1 MAAPAPHSG
10 GDTPV
15 PSAFRCSDT
24 LLFRAAPR
32 PPEPPG
38 TEPDE
43 DDDPG
48 VPDGPDAPGAGGVTE
63 ADLRARLRRA
73 AADAR
78 LREAVSLASPS
89 LSRTLDAVLAGEP
102 VRVKQLRRAVRALA
116 RYRLRMSG
124 RATPFGTMAGVAAIG
139 FDEAPKAGWG
149 ERHRKAVRPDMGW
162 LTEVVA
168 RLEREP
174 GVLRPLRVTAN
185 DLCFVRGDR
194 LVVPYLPAPGAGTR
208 PAAQEVSVRASEVVL
223 RLIRRAAT
231 PVRFADLVPE
241 LVAAYPGVAAATV
254 ERLLVDLI
262 GSEVLLTELRPP
274 LDGADP
280 LGHVLALLTRG
291 AEAGAEAEELPEGV
305 TRIVAEMAAIQS
317 ELTAYAAAPLG
328 SGLDARDSA
337 RRRMTALHP
346 CDQLLQVD
354 LGLDVDI
361 RLPEAVRAEVE
372 AAAEALWRLASA
384 RPGPAHLR
392 QYHEDF
398 LERYGAG
405 RSVPL
410 GELLDPDTGLGGPA
424 GYRLPATART
434 LRGTP
439 ADPRGPQDQDR
450 LLTELAQEASLNG
463 EREIVLDDVLLERL
477 AGGAGSAA
485 DARSTPPPP
494 LPPSFE
500 ILAQLLAAT
509 PEALADGDFRLVVTG
524 GARTAGA
531 HAGRFG
537 FVLGAD
543 DARVTE
549 LVRQVPGA
557 APGAV
562 TAQLRFPPPRG
573 ATANVALVP
582 RRLEHTITLGAFA
595 DRSDAAGRADGSDG
609 ADLGVSDLAVVADVH
624 RLAVV
629 APRLGREV
637 VPVVP
642 SMLATVWHAPNAA
655 RFLHE
660 VTENGLPAWPR
671 WRWGTADTLPYLPR
685 VRRGRTVLSPARWRP
700 TDPALQDRATD
711 PGTWERLFDAWR
723 SRWRVPDRVESVSGD
738 NRIALD
744 LRRPFHRGLLRDEW
758 LRRPGGVLQELPTS
772 CGYGTG
778 WLAEAPEGAGRVN
791 EIAFPLIRRERPTA
805 APVRGS
811 AVRPVAVVPAPR
823 RVRTAYGPGSRWLY
837 AKVYG
842 SAERQDE
849 LLAHRLPSLLE
860 GLPGAVDRWF
870 YLRYRD
876 PDSHLRLR
884 FHGDPAALTGDLLP
898 RLAAWSDRLAEDGL
912 GGRLVLD
919 TYEPELERYGGAA
932 AAAAAERAFHADSVA
947 CLEQAALLERR
958 ELALDRTVLTA
969 LGYVDL
975 ACRIAGTTE
984 GVRHLIDRAAPPGA
998 AEPARAAKDLARELV
1013 DPANGWRHLRTLPG
1027 GPALLAC
1034 WERRAPALAAYG
1046 TLLREL
1052 GAGPGPLDAL
1062 LHMHHNR
1069 LTGIDRP
1076 AEERSFALASVA
1088 LRSRLDRTRAEA

>member
-1 MAAPAPHSG
+1 MAAPAPHPG
-10 GDTPV
+10 GDTPD
-15 PSAFRCSDT
+15 PSTFRCADT

-32 PPEPPG
+32 PPEPAG

-43 DDDPG
+43 PG
-48 VPDGPDAPGAGGVTE
+48 DRE
-63 ADLRARLRRA
+63 ADLRARLRAA
-73 AADAR
+73 AADTR
-78 LREAVSLASPS
+78 LLEAVSLASPS

-139 FDEAPKAGWG
+139 FAETAKVGWG

-168 RLEREP
+168 ALEREP
-174 GVLRPLRVTAN
+174 AVLRPLRVVTN

-194 LVVPYLPAPGAGTR
+194 LVVPYVPAPGAGVR
-208 PAAQEVSVRASEVVL
+208 PAAQEVSVRAGEVV
-223 RLIRRAAT
+223 RRVAERAAA
-231 PVRFADLVPE
+231 PVRFGDLLAE
-241 LVAAYPGVAAATV
+241 LLAAYPGAAAATV

-280 LGHVLALLTRG
+280 LGHVRGLLAREG
-291 AEAGAEAEELPEGV
+291 EPLPEDV
-305 TRIVAEMAAIQS
+305 RRIAD
-317 ELTAYAAAPLG
+317 ELAVIHGELDAYAAAPLG
-328 SGLDARDSA
+328 SGLAVRDSA
-337 RRRMTALHP
+337 RRRMAGLHP
-346 CDQLLQVD
+346 ADQLLQVD
-354 LGLDVDI
+354 LGLDVDV
-361 RLPEAVRAEVE
+361 RLPDVVRAEVE
-372 AAAEALWRLASA
+372 RAAEALWRLASA

-410 GELLDPDTGLGGPA
+410 KELLDPDTGLGGPA

-434 LRGTP
+434 LRGGP
-439 ADPRGPQDQDR
+439 ADPTGPQEQDR
-450 LLTELAQEASLNG
+450 LLTELAQEASLSG
-463 EREIVLDDVLLERL
+463 EREIVLDDVLLARL
-477 AGGAGSAA
+477 AGDGGGGGRGGGA
-485 DARSTPPPP
+485 PVP
-494 LPPSFE
+494 PPSFE
-500 ILAQLLAAT
+500 ILAQLLADT

-537 FVLGAD
+537 SVLGAD
-543 DARVTE
+543 DADVTE
-549 LVRQVPGA
+549 LVRRVPGG

-562 TAQLRFPPPRG
+562 AAQLRFPPPRG

-582 RRLEHTITLGAFA
+582 RRLEHTLTLGAFA
-595 DRSDAAGRADGSDG
+595 DRGDGGDGADGGGS
-609 ADLGVSDLAVVADVH
+609 DLGVSDLAVLADVH

-685 VRRGRTVLSPARWRP
+685 VRRGRTVLALARWRP
-700 TDPALQDRATD
+700 TDPALQDRTTA
-711 PGTWERLFDAWR
+711 PGDWERLFDAWR
-723 SRWRVPDRVESVSGD
+723 SRWRVPDRVESVNGD

-744 LRRPFHRGLLRDEW
+744 LRRPFHRALLRDEW
-758 LRRPGGVLQELPTS
+758 LRRPGGALQELPVS
-772 CGYGTG
+772 CGHGWG
-778 WLAEAPEGAGRVN
+778 WLADGVEPQGAAGRVN
-791 EIAFPLIRRERPTA
+791 EIAFPLVRAAAA
-805 APVRGS
+805 AP
-811 AVRPVAVVPAPR
+811 ALRPVAAPAPR
-823 RVRTAYGPGSRWLY
+823 RARTAHAPGSRWLY

-849 LLAHRLPSLLE
+849 ILARRLPQLLE
-860 GLPGAVDRWF
+860 QLPGAVDRWF
-870 YLRYRD
+870 YLRYVD
-876 PDSHLRLR
+876 PDAHLRLR
-884 FHGDPAALTGDLLP
+884 FHGDPAVLTGELLP
-898 RLAAWSDRLAEDGL
+898 RLSAWSDRLAADGL

-919 TYEPELERYGGAA
+919 TYEPELERYGGPG

-958 ELALDRTVLTA
+958 ELTLDRTVLTA
-969 LGYVDL
+969 LGYIDL
-975 ACRIAGTTE
+975 ACRLAGTAQ
-984 GVRHLIDRAAPPGA
+984 GVRHLVERAAPPGA
-998 AEPARAAKDLARELV
+998 AEPARAAKDLARELA
-1013 DPANGWRHLRTLPG
+1013 DPLGGWRQLRALPG

-1034 WERRAPALAAYG
+1034 WERRAPALAGYG
-1046 TLLREL
+1046 ALLREV
-1052 GAGPGPLDAL
+1052 GSGPGPLDAL

-1076 AEERSFALASVA
+1076 AEERSFALAAVA
-1088 LRSRLDRTRAEA
+1088 LRSRLDRARAQA

>member
-1 MAAPAPHSG
+1 MAAPAPHPG

-38 TEPDE
+38 TEHDE
-43 DDDPG
+43 DGAPA
-48 VPDGPDAPGAGGVTE
+48 GPDAPDGPGATE
-63 ADLRARLRRA
+63 ADLRARLRGA

-89 LSRTLDAVLAGEP
+89 LSRTLEAVLAGEP

-139 FDEAPKAGWG
+139 FGEAPKAGWG

-194 LVVPYLPAPGAGTR
+194 LVVPYLPAPGAGSR

-223 RLIRRAAT
+223 RLIGRAAT

-241 LVAAYPGVAAATV
+241 LVAAYPGVATATV

-274 LDGADP
+274 LDGPDP
-280 LGHVLALLTRG
+280 LGHVLALLERG
-291 AEAGAEAEELPEGV
+291 AGAGAAALPEDV
-305 TRIVAEMAAIQS
+305 TRTVAEMAAIRR

-392 QYHEDF
+392 EYHEDF

-410 GELLDPDTGLGGPA
+410 KELLDPDTGLGGPA

-439 ADPRGPQDQDR
+439 SDPRGPQDQDR

-477 AGGAGSAA
+477 AGGGPDAPAA
-485 DARSTPPPP
+485 PPPP
-494 LPPSFE
+494 PPPSFE

-537 FVLGAD
+537 FVLGSD

-595 DRSDAAGRADGSDG
+595 DRGDGADGT
-609 ADLGVSDLAVVADVH
+609 DLGVSDLAVVADVH

-711 PGTWERLFDAWR
+711 PGAWERLFDAWR
-723 SRWRVPDRVESVSGD
+723 SRWRVPDRVESVNGD

-778 WLAEAPEGAGRVN
+778 WLAEGPASDGAGAEGAGRVN
-791 EIAFPLIRRERPTA
+791 EIAFPLVRSS
-805 APVRGS
+805 PVRGS

-849 LLAHRLPSLLE
+849 LLAQRLPSLLE

-898 RLAAWSDRLAEDGL
+898 RLAAWSDRLAADGL

-1013 DPANGWRHLRTLPG
+1013 DPAGGWRHLRTLPG

-1052 GAGPGPLDAL
+1052 GSGPGPLDAV

-1076 AEERSFALASVA
+1076 AEERSFALAAVA